1 MDLHIL
7 NKSLTVFVI
16 ILLMVTLMVI
26 ISRMFGIKA
35 KGSMFAPM
43 ILSSFIATMIYGIW
57 LADGIVKL
65 GLGDHVFVHAF
76 VFSITGV
83 LLYIPIIFTTA
94 RILKPGGKTT
104 S

>member
-1 MDLHIL
+1 MDPKIL
-7 NKSLTVFVI
+7 QSLVVFVI

-35 KGSMFAPM
+35 KGSMFAP
-43 ILSSFIATMIYGIW
+43 IIISSFIATVIYGIW
-57 LADGIVKL
+57 LAKIIVGI
-65 GLGDHVFVHAF
+65 GLGDYVVYHSCDERTDDNGGEH
-76 VFSITGV
+76 
-83 LLYIPIIFTTA
+83 TA